1 MLVATVTKQEGIWWS
16 AHCDIAG
23 IFTQGKS
30 KSDAMQA
37 LADAFE
43 DVVNRPVFTVTVSAL
58 GGDEAW
64 VQASDPALLLGIVL
78 RYQRE
83 AHHLSLADVAKRI
96 GASSR
101 NAYARYEHGTSM
113 PKLDTVQELLKAV
126 APELALTVGPRKG
139 PAARGSREASRSRT
153 RVGKKA

>member
-1 MLVATVTKQEGIWWS
+1 MLIGTVTKQEVIWWS

-30 KSDAMQA
+30 KADAMRA

-43 DVVNRPVFTVTVSAL
+43 DVIHRPGFRVTVTEL
-58 GGDEAW
+58 NGDEVHVA
-64 VQASDPALLLGIVL
+64 ASDPALLLGVVL

-83 AHHLSLADVAKRI
+83 AHGLSLADVAKRI

-101 NAYARYEHGTSM
+101 NAYARYEHGTAM
-113 PKLDTVQELLKAV
+113 PKLDTVQALLQAV
-126 APELALTVGPRKG
+126 APE
-139 PAARGSREASRSRT
+139 
-153 RVGKKA
+153 

>member
-1 MLVATVTKQEGIWWS
+1 MLIGTVTKQEGIWWS
-16 AHCDIAG
+16 AHCDSAG

-30 KSDAMQA
+30 RADAMQA

-43 DVVNRPVFTVTVSAL
+43 DVVNREDFKVTVTAL
-58 GGDEAW
+58 EGDE
-64 VQASDPALLLGIVL
+64 VSVESSDPALLLGGVL

-113 PKLDTVQELLKAV
+113 PKLDTVQEILKAV
-126 APELALTVGPRKG
+126 APELVLTVGPRKG
-139 PAARGSREASRSRT
+139 PSASAPRASKAKRRSR
-153 RVGKKA
+153 RAA